1 MRGFPP
7 IQIFVLGLLF
17 GLLAVPMVQL
27 TGNATHIPEVEPTAA
42 QTRAE
47 KKPVPVTVRLR
58 YAHKPVS
65 ISLKSEGREL
75 LAKLDLSA
83 SPAEVKTEIAVSND
97 GNEFSLDAQWP
108 AGTPD
113 TALSLEIEPD
123 GYDAKSETRWS
134 SGAALSEILTFT
146 W

>member
-17 GLLAVPMVQL
+17 ALLAVPMVQL
-27 TGNATHIPEVEPTAA
+27 TGKATHTPELEPTAA

-47 KKPVPVTVRLR
+47 MKPVPAILRLR
-58 YAHKPVS
+58 YAHKPAS
-65 ISLKSEGREL
+65 ISLKSDGREL
-75 LAKLDLSA
+75 FTKLDLES
-83 SPAEVKTEIAVSND
+83 SPAELETEIVLSDD
-97 GNEFSLDAQWP
+97 GNEFSLEAKWP
-108 AGTPD
+108 EGTPD
-113 TALSLEIEPD
+113 TALSVEIEPD

-134 SGAALSEILTFT
+134 ADAALSEILTYS

>member
-17 GLLAVPMVQL
+17 ALLAVPMVQL

-47 KKPVPVTVRLR
+47 KKAAPAILRLR
-58 YAHKPVS
+58 YAHRPIS
-65 ISLKSEGREL
+65 ISLKSEGKEL

-83 SPAEVKTEIAVSND
+83 SPAEMEAEIALSDD

-108 AGTPD
+108 EGTPD

-134 SGAALSEILTFT
+134 SGAALSEILTYS

>member
-17 GLLAVPMVQL
+17 ALLAVPMVQL

-47 KKPVPVTVRLR
+47 KKAVRVILRLR
-58 YAHKPVS
+58 YAHRPIS
-65 ISLKSEGREL
+65 ISLKSDGKEL

-83 SPAEVKTEIAVSND
+83 SPAEMEAELALSDD

-108 AGTPD
+108 DGSPD

-134 SGAALSEILTFT
+134 SGATLSEILTFT

>member
-17 GLLAVPMVQL
+17 ALLAVPMVQL

-47 KKPVPVTVRLR
+47 RKAVPVILRLR
-58 YAHKPVS
+58 YAHRPVS
-65 ISLKSEGREL
+65 ISLKSEGEEL

-83 SPAEVKTEIAVSND
+83 SPAEMEAEIALSDD
-97 GNEFSLDAQWP
+97 GNEFSLEAQWP
-108 AGTPD
+108 EGTPD

-134 SGAALSEILTFT
+134 SGSALSEILTLT

>member
-7 IQIFVLGLLF
+7 IQIFLLGLLF
-17 GLLAVPMVQL
+17 ALLAVPMVQL
-27 TGNATHIPEVEPTAA
+27 TGNATHTPEVEPADS

-47 KKPVPVTVRLR
+47 KKPVHAILRLR
-58 YAHKPVS
+58 YAHKPNS
-65 ISLKSEGREL
+65 ISLKTEGHEL
-75 LAKLDLSA
+75 FAKLDLTA
-83 SPAEVKTEIAVSND
+83 SPADLDTEIVLSKD
-97 GNEFSLDAQWP
+97 GNEFSLEAQWP

-113 TALSLEIEPD
+113 TALSVEIEPD

-134 SGAALSEILTFT
+134 SGATLSEILTFT

>member
-17 GLLAVPMVQL
+17 ALLAVPMVQL
-27 TGNATHIPEVEPTAA
+27 TGNATHTPEVEPTAA

-47 KKPVPVTVRLR
+47 KKPVPAILRLR
-58 YAHKPVS
+58 YAHRPTS

-75 LAKLDLSA
+75 FAKLDLTA
-83 SPAEVKTEIAVSND
+83 SPAELETEIVLSDD

-123 GYDAKSETRWS
+123 GFDAKSETRWS
-134 SGAALSEILTFT
+134 SGTALSEILTFT